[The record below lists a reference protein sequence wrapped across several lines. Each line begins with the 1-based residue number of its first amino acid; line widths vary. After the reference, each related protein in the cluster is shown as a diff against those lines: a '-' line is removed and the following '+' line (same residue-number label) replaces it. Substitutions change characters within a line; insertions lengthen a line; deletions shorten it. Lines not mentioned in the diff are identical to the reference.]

1 MLTQETALMYEE
13 FQDFL
18 KKQGGIRDSAQAQQ
32 SYTGAIHTHLDVAVP
47 TLRAFVKGWA
57 KEKQPTYQEWVALL
71 TALYTGVSVEERLIA
86 GMLLSAFPKYR
97 AQLPLDQL
105 STWLEELVGWAE
117 VDGTCQSIFTSK
129 EMLTRWEEWEKFL
142 RGLVSDPNIN
152 KCRASLVLLNLPIR
166 ESTDKR
172 FLSLALT
179 QIDVLK
185 GEKDKLISK
194 AVSWLLREAI
204 KHHKEDVA
212 RYLETN
218 VDSLPK
224 SVVREVQ
231 TKLMTGKKQ

>member
-1 MLTQETALMYEE
+1 MHEA

-18 KKQGGIRDSAQAQQ
+18 KKQAGERDSAQAQP
-32 SYTGAIHTHLDVAVP
+32 SYTGATHIHFDVAVP

-57 KEKQPTYQEWVALL
+57 KENKPSYDEWVALL

-86 GMLLSAFPKYR
+86 GMLISAFPKYR

-105 STWLEELVGWAE
+105 GVWLEELVGWAE
-117 VDGTCQSIFTSK
+117 VDGTCQSIFTAK

-142 RGLVSDPNIN
+142 RALASDPNIN
-152 KCRASLVLLNLPIR
+152 KRRASLVLLNLPIR
-166 ESTDKR
+166 QSTDKR
-172 FLSLALT
+172 FLSLTLE

-185 GEKDKLISK
+185 VEKDKLISK
-194 AVSWLLREAI
+194 AVSWLLREAL
-204 KHHKEDVA
+204 KYHREDVA
-212 RYLETN
+212 RYLEVN

-231 TKLMTGKKQ
+231 TKLTTGKKQ